1 MQLGLENIVK
11 KNRKQQQ
18 QQQEEEEE
26 EEPEVVPAP
35 VVEVIVEDHIIDEET
50 ATAGMTEVQKRL
62 FKLRMRM
69 NQGRKSNK
77 VETEHEYKRFADPQ
91 YESKQRYHEKVE
103 EEKKARAKFNR
114 GREIG
119 DGGVE
124 DRYEAQGGGGAAGD
138 DPIMMITAEAAAKK
152 QEKILARE
160 KNMATFGLQS
170 ECSDSQY
177 KSYRNK
183 LSKLPSTSIASSST
197 AVNMEAQQ
205 AIAMQYGR

>member
-1 MQLGLENIVK
+1 MRSGLENVEKVK

-18 QQQEEEEE
+18 QQQQEEEEE
-26 EEPEVVPAP
+26 ELEVVVIP
-35 VVEVIVEDHIIDEET
+35 VVEVIVEDPVIDEET

-91 YESKQRYHEKVE
+91 YEAKQRYHEKVE

-114 GREIG
+114 GREIAE
-119 DGGVE
+119 GGVE
-124 DRYEAQGGGGAAGD
+124 VREVYEAQGGGGAAGD

-152 QEKILARE
+152 QEKILAKER
-160 KNMATFGLQS
+160 NMATFGLQ
-170 ECSDSQY
+170 
-177 KSYRNK
+177 
-183 LSKLPSTSIASSST
+183 
-197 AVNMEAQQ
+197 V
-205 AIAMQYGR
+205 